1 MTAMTWALLLV
12 ALGGAAGSLA
22 RHFVTRL
29 AERLAGDRLPWGT
42 LAVNLSGAAAAGAL
56 APLLL
61 QDGVP
66 PSLWLAFGVGGLG
79 SFTTVSGFALEMRG
93 LVASGRRC
101 AAGIYLFLSLF
112 LGLAGAAAGWAL
124 TAG

>member
-1 MTAMTWALLLV
+1 LV
-12 ALGGAAGSLA
+12 
-22 RHFVTRL
+22 
-29 AERLAGDRLPWGT
+29 ERLAGGGRAGAAVPGT
-42 LAVNLSGAAAAGAL
+42 PSGEAAAAVL
-56 APLLL
+56 PPLPL
-61 QDGVP
+61 QAGVP
-66 PSLWLAFGVGGLG
+66 PCLWLAFGAGGRG
-79 SFTTVSGFALEMRG
+79 SFTTVSGFAFEMRG